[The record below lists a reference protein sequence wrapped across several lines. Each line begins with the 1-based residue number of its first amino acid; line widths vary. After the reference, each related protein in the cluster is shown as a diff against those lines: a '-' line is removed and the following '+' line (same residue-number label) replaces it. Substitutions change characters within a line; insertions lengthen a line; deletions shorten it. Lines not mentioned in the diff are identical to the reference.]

1 MGIEGQQC
9 PNEAEFRAYDVLLNL
24 NDGDTLR
31 RIQTLDSDIR
41 TSPEILFAIKVLT
54 AVNNN
59 NYVRFFKLVRQ
70 ATLLQVHNFSI
81 YYVIIKM
88 YVLE

>member
-1 MGIEGQQC
+1 MGIEGRQC
-9 PNEAEFRAYDVLLNL
+9 PNEAEFRTYDVLLNL

-70 ATLLQVHNFSI
+70 ATLLQVNNFRIHTVNSLI
-81 YYVIIKM
+81 
-88 YVLE
+88 EA

>member
-70 ATLLQVHNFSI
+70 ATLLQVNNFRIHTVNSLI
-81 YYVIIKM
+81 
-88 YVLE
+88 EA